1 MATEQSFIST
11 SIKANKLS
19 NTLFGNLI
27 TQEKIKDYCNL
38 VLSHEVEYLNLDRG
52 VQSIGVLP
60 SDIHNYENLV
70 VYDNTSNDKTESYP
84 YHAVAARSMQLEMVT
99 MLYRPSSL
107 LFYNASF
114 WAYPVDYLET
124 LPVDTIYVPNDEDL
138 YRAENVYLNRE
149 VDVEVVEKS
158 DLDNGIIP
166 NGVDMICING
176 VNLSSGF
183 DHTLLSKLFEKLPLG
198 GVIFIDNNN
207 DFLQYYVNKSDTKA
221 ENLSSPLYDLN
232 LAISSLENA
241 LVYHMPT
248 SIGFT
253 VIIKQ

>member
-84 YHAVAARSMQLEMVT
+84 YHAVAARSMQLEMVV

-183 DHTLLSKLFEKLPLG
+183 DHTLLSKLFEELPVG

-221 ENLSSPLYDLN
+221 ENLSNPLYDLN

-253 VIIKQ
+253 VIVKQ